1 MKQEHREHLKP
12 LIRNIVHKHHYYSA
26 HHQDDAVLCNRP
38 PVVAALVRQC
48 RRGAEHFYDRNE
60 AKEKEYDPDYLVT
73 FEYASE

>member
-1 MKQEHREHLKP
+1 M
-12 LIRNIVHKHHYYSA
+12 VT
-26 HHQDDAVLCNRP
+26 
-38 PVVAALVRQC
+38 ALVRQC